1 MRMEDRNDKRI
12 QYSKIVSKENLPNRR
27 LWRLNLRIPLLSI
40 YHENYFHKSN
50 SILMRISTK
59 RENDQLSCLDHSQ
72 RILIIK
78 TVMYSCLYYLT
89 YEKGNSLVGVNP
101 WNYWINNDGLLFSYW
116 FTKHLTNVFLG
127 DHWVY
132 FVWEL
137 QWIIP
142 VDHELFD
149 SWD

>member
-40 YHENYFHKSN
+40 YHEKYLHKSN

-142 VDHELFD
+142 VDYELFD